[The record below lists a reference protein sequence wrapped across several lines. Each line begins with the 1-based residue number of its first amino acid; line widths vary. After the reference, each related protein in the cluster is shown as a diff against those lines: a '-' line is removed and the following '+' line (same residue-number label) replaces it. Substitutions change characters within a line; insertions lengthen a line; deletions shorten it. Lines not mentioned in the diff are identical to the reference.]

1 MSSKRNEENWITASS
16 DIKKLKE
23 QWINS
28 SQTKIPLLVI
38 GESGVGKSFWIEQS
52 IQIRKILTN
61 EVKVVDF
68 NSHPISLAEIN
79 LLLKSQKTKVIWLKN
94 LAYAETET
102 VKDWLNWWKEE
113 KYNKDPIYYLYW
125 ELAKEEVSLLQE
137 KPLAQD
143 FFEQLRSFRFELPPL
158 SKRKPD
164 IALFLQNFLE
174 MANADLKKKVLSF
187 EEKFIPFFLNRIYK
201 TNLHELRDLVFSM
214 VAFTSTKHV
223 LLKSLPLHYFTSEAE
238 KLHIQTGVS
247 ISDYEKEIIK
257 SNLILTNGNR
267 EKTAKILGISERNLY
282 RKLKEYQL
290 EEVC

>member
-23 QWINS
+23 QWIHS
-28 SQTKIPLLVI
+28 SQTKIPLLII

-52 IQIRKILTN
+52 IQIRKIQTN
-61 EVKVVDF
+61 EVKIVDF
-68 NSHPISLAEIN
+68 HSHPASLEEIKN
-79 LLLKSQKTKVIWLKN
+79 LLKAQKTKVIWLKN
-94 LAYAETET
+94 LAYAEIET
-102 VKDWLNWWKEE
+102 IKDWLNWWKEE
-113 KYNKDPIYYLYW
+113 KYNKDPKYYFYW
-125 ELAKEEVSLLQE
+125 ELAKDEIPLLKE
-137 KPLAQD
+137 KPLAQE
-143 FFEQLRSFRFELPPL
+143 FFDQLRSFRFELPPL

-174 MANADLKKKVLSF
+174 MANTDFKKKVLSF
-187 EEKFIPFFLNRIYK
+187 EEKFIPFFLDRNYK
-201 TNLHELRDLVFSM
+201 TNLHELKDLVFSM

-223 LLKSLPLHYFTSEAE
+223 LLKSLPLHYFISDTE
-238 KLHIQTGVS
+238 KLHVQTGVS